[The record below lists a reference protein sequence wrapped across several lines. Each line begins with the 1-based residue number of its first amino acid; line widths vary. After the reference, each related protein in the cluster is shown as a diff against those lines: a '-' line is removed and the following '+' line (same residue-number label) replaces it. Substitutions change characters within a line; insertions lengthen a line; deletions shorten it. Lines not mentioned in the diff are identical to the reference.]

1 MNELILINMDITEYD
16 EFYKWYK
23 ANERRFHCSQMTEV
37 QIAYS
42 AYLHGIEQSH
52 KHGVSGKYQKTLLRD
67 FFLWICRD
75 AKVEVIDAETSIE
88 IRGDWSDE
96 TPLVPVLTV
105 DELVQ
110 RFFDTCATAK
120 GGPAGD

>member
-1 MNELILINMDITEYD
+1 MNKPSRDQYRTKDFLCAIKTMAYINDLEKY
-16 EFYKWYK
+16 
-23 ANERRFHCSQMTEV
+23 
-37 QIAYS
+37 IAY
-42 AYLHGIEQSH
+42 LEQ
-52 KHGVSGKYQKTLLRD
+52 KEAQLQQHGVIGKYQKTLLRD